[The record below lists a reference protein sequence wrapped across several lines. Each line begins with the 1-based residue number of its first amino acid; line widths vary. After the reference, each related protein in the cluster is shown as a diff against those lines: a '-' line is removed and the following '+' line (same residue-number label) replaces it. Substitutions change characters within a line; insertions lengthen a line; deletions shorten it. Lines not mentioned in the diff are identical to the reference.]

1 MMDTAPALQ
10 RPTLRPDPAH
20 GLALEGRPPLATGAF
35 GAALQSALSPRAPL
49 PADAADELAALARQ
63 RHCQAGDVV
72 VRRGQPADV
81 CWLLGSGRVALGLLG
96 SHGVLEHVR
105 SMQAV
110 GWLDPA
116 TVLLGGS
123 YIEDV
128 VCEMPSS
135 LWQMPAAALRLC
147 CARHPA
153 LMSAM
158 AQTLAHSVQQLKL
171 DVRALM
177 TKDVQARCAGW
188 LLEHATPRAS
198 ADGRATADVELNQRK
213 RSVALQLSTTP
224 ETFSR
229 VLSQLRSKGLIA
241 VQGYRITL
249 LDLVALRKLAEA

>member
-10 RPTLRPDPAH
+10 RPTLRSDHAH
-20 GLALEGRPPLATGAF
+20 LLAQEGRPHLAVGAF
-35 GAALQSALSPRAPL
+35 GGALQAALPPRAPL
-49 PADAADELAALARQ
+49 PADAVDELAALARQ
-63 RHCQAGDVV
+63 RHCQVGDVV
-72 VRRGQPADV
+72 VRRGQPADT
-81 CWLLGSGRVALGLLG
+81 CWLLGSGRVALGVLG
-96 SHGVLEHVR
+96 PHGVLEHVR
-105 SMQAV
+105 GTQTA

-123 YIEDV
+123 YMEDV

-147 CARHPA
+147 CARHPT
-153 LMSAM
+153 LMNAM
-158 AQTLAHSVQQLKL
+158 AETLARSVQQLKL

-177 TKDVQARCAGW
+177 TKDVQARCASW
-188 LLEHATPRAS
+188 LLEHATPRPS
-198 ADGRATADVELNQRK
+198 ADGTATAEVELNQRK

>member
-1 MMDTAPALQ
+1 MMDTASALQ
-10 RPTLRPDPAH
+10 RPTLRTDHAH
-20 GLALEGRPPLATGAF
+20 MLAHEGRPQPASGAF
-35 GAALQSALSPRAPL
+35 GAALQSALPGRTPL
-49 PADAADELAALARQ
+49 PADAVDELATLARQ
-63 RHCQAGDVV
+63 RHCAAGALL
-72 VRRGQPADV
+72 VRRGQPAEV
-81 CWLLGSGRVALGLLG
+81 CWLMGSGRVALGVLG
-96 SHGVLEHVR
+96 PHGVLEHVR
-105 SMQAV
+105 SMQTA
-110 GWLDPA
+110 GWLDPGS
-116 TVLLGGS
+116 VLLGGS
-123 YIEDV
+123 YVEDV

-158 AQTLAHSVQQLKL
+158 ADALAHSVQQLKL
-171 DVRALM
+171 DVRVLM
-177 TKDVQARCAGW
+177 TKDVQARCATW
-188 LLEHATPRAS
+188 LLEHATPGAP
-198 ADGRATADVELNQRK
+198 ADGKATAEVELNQRK